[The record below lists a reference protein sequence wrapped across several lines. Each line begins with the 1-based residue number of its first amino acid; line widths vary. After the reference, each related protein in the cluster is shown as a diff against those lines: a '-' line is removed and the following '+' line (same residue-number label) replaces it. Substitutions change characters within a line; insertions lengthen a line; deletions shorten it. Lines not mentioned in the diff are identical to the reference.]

1 MKQSLIQV
9 TTSGDYVSF
18 AQLVFR
24 ENLKGVSKEE
34 FEEFYKI
41 APSNWA
47 MTVLQQEAPSVEEQV
62 IIVKNQ
68 DARVIDFCARLYGI
82 YGKTVSQIL
91 RKGSDEECQKVIAAL
106 RSKPSAEVEK
116 ELIERGNSDLFELWI
131 NKFKSLEE
139 DNERLICEDESLSYL
154 KNVYIDFIINE
165 DE

>member
-24 ENLKGVSKEE
+24 EKLKGVSKED
-34 FEEFYKI
+34 FEQFYEI

-47 MTVLQQEAPSVEEQV
+47 MTVLEKTAPSVEEQV

-68 DARVIDFCARLYGI
+68 DARVLNFCARLYGI

-91 RKGSDEECQKVIAAL
+91 RKGSDDDVKRVIAAL

-116 ELIERGNSDLFELWI
+116 ELIERSDIDLFELWL

-139 DNERLICEDESLSYL
+139 DNERLICEDISFSHL

>member
-24 ENLKGVSKEE
+24 ENLKNVSKEE

-47 MTVLQQEAPSVEEQV
+47 MTVLESTAPSVEEQM
-62 IIVKNQ
+62 IIIKYQ
-68 DARVIDFCARLYGI
+68 DARVLDFCARLYGI
-82 YGKTVSQIL
+82 YGKTAFKVFQE
-91 RKGSDEECQKVIAAL
+91 GSDEECKKLIAAL
-106 RSKPSAEVEK
+106 KTKPSAEVERA
-116 ELIERGNSDLFELWI
+116 LIDRGDAELFELWLD
-131 NKFKSLEE
+131 KFKNLEE
-139 DNERLICEDESLSYL
+139 DNERLINEELFYAGF
-154 KNVYIDFIINE
+154 KNIYIDYIINE